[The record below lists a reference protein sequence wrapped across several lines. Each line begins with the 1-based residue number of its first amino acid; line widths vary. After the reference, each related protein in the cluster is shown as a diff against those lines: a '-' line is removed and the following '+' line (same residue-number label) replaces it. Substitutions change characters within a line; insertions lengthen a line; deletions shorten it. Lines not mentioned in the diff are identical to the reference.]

1 MLKIDHFSKAYDA
14 SSLAVDDLCLEVK
27 AGEIYGFLG
36 HNGAGKSTT
45 LRAVAGVLD
54 FEQGDIFIDG
64 HSIKSEPVA
73 AKKVTAFLPDNPDL
87 YEFYTG
93 IKYLTFIADIY
104 EVPKDRRNELIAK
117 YADAFEL
124 TGSLGSAI
132 GSYSHGM
139 KQKLALISALI
150 RSPRLLILDEPFV
163 GLDPVA
169 AFTLKGFLHEL
180 CAQGGAVF
188 FSTHVLEVAEK
199 LCDKLAIIRSGRL
212 IESGATAEIV
222 GKSSLEHVFL
232 ELAEEGSAK

>member
-1 MLKIDHFSKAYDA
+1 MLKIDHFSKAYNGGR
-14 SSLAVDDLCLEVK
+14 LAVDDLCLEVG

-45 LRAVAGVLD
+45 LRAAAGVLD
-54 FEQGDIFIDG
+54 FDQGDIRIDG
-64 HSIKSEPVA
+64 HSVKTEPVA

-93 IKYLTFIADIY
+93 IKYLTFIADVY
-104 EVPKDRRNELIAK
+104 EIPKDVRTELIAK

-124 TGSLGSAI
+124 TGALGSAI
-132 GSYSHGM
+132 GGYSHGM
-139 KQKLALISALI
+139 KQKLALISALM

-169 AFTLKGFLHEL
+169 AFTLKGYLHEL
-180 CAQGGAVF
+180 CASGGAVF

-199 LCDKLAIIRSGRL
+199 LCTRLAIIKDGNL
-212 IESGATAEIV
+212 VESGATAEIV
-222 GKSSLEHVFL
+222 GKSSLENVFL
-232 ELAEEGSAK
+232 ELAEEGNAH

>member
-1 MLKIDHFSKAYDA
+1 MLKIDHFSKVYGAG
-14 SSLAVDDLCLEVK
+14 SLAVDDLCLEVK

-163 GLDPVA
+163 GLDPVS

>member
-1 MLKIDHFSKAYDA
+1 MLKIDHFSKAYNGGR
-14 SSLAVDDLCLEVK
+14 LAVDDLCLEVG

-45 LRAVAGVLD
+45 LRAAAGVLD
-54 FEQGDIFIDG
+54 FDQGDIRIDG
-64 HSIKSEPVA
+64 HSVKTEPVA

-93 IKYLTFIADIY
+93 IKYLTFIADVY
-104 EVPKDRRNELIAK
+104 EIPKDVRTELIAK

-124 TGSLGSAI
+124 TGALGSAI
-132 GSYSHGM
+132 GGYSHGM
-139 KQKLALISALI
+139 KQKLALISALM

-169 AFTLKGFLHEL
+169 AFTLKGYLHEL
-180 CAQGGAVF
+180 CASGGAVF

-199 LCDKLAIIRSGRL
+199 LCTRLAIIKDGKL
-212 IESGATAEIV
+212 VESGATAEIV
-222 GKSSLEHVFL
+222 GKSSLENVFL
-232 ELAEEGSAK
+232 ELAEEGNAH